1 MKMQSALDRVLKLQ
15 EGLDSTKAGKVA
27 YPDGLSQWEVEVLRM
42 IAQGRSNQN
51 IADELFI
58 SISTVAHHVTS
69 ILNKTGSSNRAEAA
83 TYASRNDLA

>member
-1 MKMQSALDRVLKLQ
+1 MKMQPALDRALKLQ

-27 YPDGLSQWEVEVLRM
+27 YPDGLSQREVEVLRL
-42 IAQGRSNQN
+42 IAQSNQN
-51 IADELFI
+51 FADDLFI

-83 TYASRNDLA
+83 AYASRNDLA